1 VISPYDQRVS
11 YRGKRSALSI
21 VIGMVVVG
29 TAVIGG
35 GLPAIATADDAGAS
49 STAGADYYAEVAVA
63 EAASG
68 LTHAAKTPSAA
79 PLQARSFAA
88 SGSVVAA
95 NFAAGD
101 LMSDAVFYNGA
112 AVTAARIQTLLDS
125 QVGVCNPDH
134 KPDVQRC
141 LKSYTTASAD
151 RSADQ
156 MCSGY
161 TGLPSERASTII
173 AKVGEACGINPGVL
187 VTLLQKEQGLVT
199 DDWPSATQYQFATGY
214 ACPDD
219 PDVGCDPDTA
229 GFFAQ
234 VYGAAWQF
242 KRYANPTG
250 TAKVFTW
257 FPVGSVSSVRYS
269 PTASCGSAP
278 VAIWNKATAALYY
291 YTPYQPNAA
300 ALKNFFGSGNACSA
314 YGNRN
319 FWGSYTQW
327 FGDPIAG
334 GLPAASRLSGS
345 DRFGTAVAISQS
357 AYPASKVPV
366 SAVYI
371 ANGLNFPDALSAAPA
386 AALGHGPMLL
396 VTSTGVPAKVV
407 AEIKRLKPAKIY
419 VVGGTTV
426 VSPGVFS
433 TLASLQHN
441 IVRLAGSG
449 RYATS
454 RSVVAAG
461 WWNTGAPTVYLATGT
476 NFPDALSAGAAAGR
490 DAAPVLLV
498 NGLATALDASTA
510 TLLTRLRTTRVN
522 IVGGPVA
529 MSTGIENQLRR
540 MPGMTVTR
548 YGGSDR
554 FAVSANLNST
564 FTTAPGAY
572 VASGLS
578 FPDALAGAAVAGA
591 LKSPLFVSRPTCVTA
606 GAAAGALRVSPTALY
621 VLGGPVVMSNDI
633 GKLAVC
639 R

>member
-1 VISPYDQRVS
+1 MAIA
-11 YRGKRSALSI
+11 GA
-21 VIGMVVVG
+21 
-29 TAVIGG
+29 AVIGG
-35 GLPAIATADDAGAS
+35 GLPAIAAADDTGPAS
-49 STAGADYYAEVAVA
+49 GAGADYYAEVAAA

-68 LTHAAKTPSAA
+68 LTHAPKAPSAA
-79 PLQARSFAA
+79 PLQARSFTAN
-88 SGSVVAA
+88 GSVVAA

-101 LMSDAVFYNGA
+101 LMSDAVFFNGT
-112 AVTAARIQTLLDS
+112 AVTAAQVQTLLDS

-134 KPDVQRC
+134 KPNVQPC
-141 LKSYTTASAD
+141 LKSYTTASVD
-151 RSADQ
+151 RPADQ

-161 TGLPSERASTII
+161 TGLLSEKASDII

-199 DDWPSATQYQFATGY
+199 DDWPSATQYEFATGY

-219 PDVGCDPDTA
+219 PGVGCDPDTA

-250 TAKVFTW
+250 TTKFFTW

-269 PTASCGSAP
+269 PTASCGSGA

-300 ALKNFFGSGNACSA
+300 ALKNFFGTGNACSS

-327 FGDPIAG
+327 FGNPIAG
-334 GLPAASRLSGS
+334 GVPASSRLSGS
-345 DRFGTAVAISQS
+345 DRFGTAIAISQS

-366 SAVYI
+366 SAVFV

-396 VTSTGVPAKVV
+396 VTSTSVPAKVV

-419 VVGGTTV
+419 VVGGTSV
-426 VSPGVFS
+426 VTPGVFS
-433 TLASLQHN
+433 TLASLQPN

-449 RYATS
+449 RYSTS
-454 RSVVAAG
+454 RNVVSNG
-461 WWNTGAPTVYLATGT
+461 WGATGAPTVYLATGT

-498 NGLATALDASTA
+498 NGLATTLDAGTVD
-510 TLLTRLRTTRVN
+510 LLTHLRTTRVN

-529 MSTGIENQLRR
+529 LSTGIENQLRR

-572 VASGLS
+572 VANGFS

-591 LKSPLFVSRPTCVTA
+591 LKSPLFVARPTCVTA
-606 GAAAGALRVSPTALY
+606 GAAVGALRVSPTALY
-621 VLGGPVVMSNDI
+621 VLGGPVVMSDDV
-633 GKLAVC
+633 GKLTVC
-639 R
+639 H